1 MTDRTRFRPE
11 QAHGTA
17 FIAPSA
23 TVVGDVTLS
32 AESSVWF
39 GAVLRGDTDRI
50 EVGERTNIQDGA
62 VLHADAGFPCII
74 GSGVTVGHRA
84 IVHGATVGNNVTVG
98 MGAIIL
104 NGAAIGENSIIGAA
118 ALVTEGT
125 QIPPGSLVLGIPGKI
140 KREVTAEEIA
150 HSERSAEHY
159 VRNAAEFKGSDECRV
174 MSAE

>member
-11 QAHGTA
+11 QTHATA
-17 FIAPSA
+17 FIAAGA
-23 TVVGDVTLS
+23 TVVGDVTLG

-62 VLHADAGFPCII
+62 ILHADAGFPCII

-104 NGAAIGENSIIGAA
+104 NGAVIGENSIIGAA

-125 QIPPGSLVLGIPGKI
+125 QIPPGSLVLGIPGRI
-140 KREVTAEEIA
+140 KREATAEEIA
-150 HSERSAEHY
+150 HNKRSAEHY
-159 VRNAAEFKGSDECRV
+159 VKNAAAFRGK
-174 MSAE
+174 